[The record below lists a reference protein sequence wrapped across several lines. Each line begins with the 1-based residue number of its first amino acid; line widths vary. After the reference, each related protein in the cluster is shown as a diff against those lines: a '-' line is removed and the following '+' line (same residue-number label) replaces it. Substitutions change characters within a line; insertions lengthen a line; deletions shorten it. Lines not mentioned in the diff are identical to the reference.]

1 MYIYLPIAEIS
12 VNIFFIIFVGFL
24 GGCISGFFGI
34 SGSFIG
40 VPILVTYGIE
50 STSAVASFT
59 NQMLTMSFIGFKDD
73 LEEKRINF
81 QVVKIS
87 FAGAISGVIIG
98 IFLFKKL
105 TNIGYIDIV
114 ISFLYIF
121 ILGSISLFMFSEGL
135 AFFKEKYFPISKE
148 DHENNE
154 KNKNQNLEKKK
165 RDLIKKIDIFPYKI
179 QINNNVEISV
189 FLMSIF
195 SFLAGILVSIGGVA
209 SGLIMIPVM
218 TYVYKMQIR
227 NAMAT
232 SNLNGGLIV
241 IFSNILQILTIK
253 KTDLILTTLLLIGAV
268 IGIIFSKKF
277 ADRASPE
284 SLRLGLAVLMMFIV
298 LRMIFG
304 ITLTPKDL
312 FVITT
317 IK

>member
-1 MYIYLPIAEIS
+1 
-12 VNIFFIIFVGFL
+12 
-24 GGCISGFFGI
+24 
-34 SGSFIG
+34 
-40 VPILVTYGIE
+40 
-50 STSAVASFT
+50 
-59 NQMLTMSFIGFKDD
+59 
-73 LEEKRINF
+73 
-81 QVVKIS
+81 
-87 FAGAISGVIIG
+87 
-98 IFLFKKL
+98 
-105 TNIGYIDIV
+105 
-114 ISFLYIF
+114 
-121 ILGSISLFMFSEGL
+121 
-135 AFFKEKYFPISKE
+135 
-148 DHENNE
+148 
-154 KNKNQNLEKKK
+154 
-165 RDLIKKIDIFPYKI
+165 
-179 QINNNVEISV
+179 
-189 FLMSIF
+189 
-195 SFLAGILVSIGGVA
+195 
-209 SGLIMIPVM
+209 
-218 TYVYKMQIR
+218 MQIR